1 MFVCPAILNLQIF
14 PFDVSRLFEA
24 PPNGRDEVGICTGRN
39 AAQETDDPAGPVWLR
54 THGKGEKDRRAGN
67 KCERVPPLDCK
78 VLVQP
83 DERCRPP
90 GSRPA
95 CVERAALASGAASPN
110 GTITHR

>member
-24 PPNGRDEVGICTGRN
+24 PPNGGDEGGICTGRN

-54 THGKGEKDRRAGN
+54 THGKGKKDRPAGN
-67 KCERVPPLDCK
+67 KCEQVAPLHFK

-83 DERCRPP
+83 DETAVAGYIGRQDRGQLALDGLLWHLAPP
-90 GSRPA
+90 P
-95 CVERAALASGAASPN
+95 
-110 GTITHR
+110 